1 MWSTPVEFP
10 SGLFDGADSELQNV
24 WYSNFAE
31 LIMWQSES
39 SWLGIRNRFSDS
51 PWNNISLHFIR
62 SKLF

>member
-39 SWLGIRNRFSDS
+39 SWLGIRNRFSDF
-51 PWNNISLHFIR
+51 NIIA
-62 SKLF
+62 